1 MGILRL
7 GLELE
12 KKKIYLF
19 IKSRL
24 ENESSYKYG

>member
-1 MGILRL
+1 MGILRP

-12 KKKIYLF
+12 KKKIHSF
-19 IKSRL
+19 IKSRS